1 MAATPD
7 DEIQKGTVM
16 KKQDNESLIRE
27 VTKRLDWYTMEAS
40 DEEFDADEVQTL
52 LKLLDSLK
60 GKEKEEELP
69 VEEALDSFWKYC
81 EKRQEEERIL
91 AADGKESEKNR
102 KTKPEKKEVRMRPF
116 FWYFHKHRIAVV
128 TAVALIIIMLG
139 GSWQMAVNAEK
150 HGGFFWWMD
159 KNEEGTTKITA
170 PEIIRGES
178 EKRTEETYYNIEDVP
193 EAYTQYA
200 KISFEIG
207 SLTENGYN
215 LSCIEVT
222 KSDKTNTISD
232 YFEKEEEILYFE
244 VKVYPQE
251 ILRVREIY
259 PGYVF
264 CEEFENGD
272 TNLEVFEKEEESGR
286 QKYVIYFYYGNEKY
300 TVIGEDSIEKLKEI
314 AVEYLQAVIGNYSK

>member
-1 MAATPD
+1 
-7 DEIQKGTVM
+7 M
-16 KKQDNESLIRE
+16 KKQDKESLIRE

-52 LKLLDSLK
+52 LKLLDRLK
-60 GKEKEEELP
+60 GEEKEEELP

-91 AADGKESEKNR
+91 AADRKESEENR
-102 KTKPEKKEVRMRPF
+102 KTKPEKKEGRMRQF
-116 FWYFHKHRIAVV
+116 LWYFHKHRIAVV

-170 PEIIRGES
+170 PEISI
-178 EKRTEETYYNIEDVP
+178 EETEKSIEENYYSLEDVP
-193 EAYTQYA
+193 SEYVQYA
-200 KISFEIG
+200 KIPFEIS
-207 SLTENGYN
+207 SLAENGFN

-222 KSDKTNTISD
+222 KSDKTNTICD

-244 VKVYPQE
+244 IIVYQQE
-251 ILRVREIY
+251 IMRVRETY
-259 PGYVF
+259 PGYIF
-264 CEEFENGD
+264 CEEFENGGIS
-272 TNLEVFEKEEESGR
+272 LEVFEKEEESGEKR
-286 QKYVIYFYYGNEKY
+286 YVIYFYYGNEKY
-300 TVIGEDSIEKLKEI
+300 AVANVGNKEKLKEI
-314 AVEYLQAVIGNYSK
+314 AIEYQQVVVNNYSK

>member
-1 MAATPD
+1 
-7 DEIQKGTVM
+7 M
-16 KKQDNESLIRE
+16 KKQDNESLIQE

-60 GKEKEEELP
+60 GEEKEEELP

-91 AADGKESEKNR
+91 AADRKESEARR
-102 KTKPEKKEVRMRPF
+102 KTEPENKEGRMRQF
-116 FWYFHKHRIAVV
+116 LWYFHKHRIAVV

-170 PEIIRGES
+170 PEFS
-178 EKRTEETYYNIEDVP
+178 VEETGKTIEENYYSLEDVP
-193 EAYTQYA
+193 DAYVQYA
-200 KISFEIG
+200 MIPFEIS
-207 SLTENGYN
+207 SLDANEYN
-215 LSCIEVT
+215 LSRIEIT
-222 KSDKTNTISD
+222 KSDKADTISD
-232 YFEKEEEILYFE
+232 YFKKEEETLYFE
-244 VKVYPQE
+244 VKVYQQE
-251 ILRVREIY
+251 ILRVRESY

-264 CEEFENGD
+264 CEEFENDGISLD
-272 TNLEVFEKEEESGR
+272 VFEKEEESGEKR
-286 QKYVIYFYYGNEKY
+286 YVIYFYYGNEKY
-300 TVIGEDSIEKLKEI
+300 VVVGVDSKEKLKEI
-314 AVEYLQAVIGNYSK
+314 AVEYQQVVVNNYSK

>member
-1 MAATPD
+1 
-7 DEIQKGTVM
+7 M
-16 KKQDNESLIRE
+16 KKQDNESLIQE

-60 GKEKEEELP
+60 GEEKEEELP

-91 AADGKESEKNR
+91 AADRKESEERR
-102 KTKPEKKEVRMRPF
+102 KAEPENKEGRMRQF
-116 FWYFHKHRIAVV
+116 LWYFHKHRIAVV

-170 PEIIRGES
+170 PEISI
-178 EKRTEETYYNIEDVP
+178 EETEKSIEENYYSLEDVP
-193 EAYTQYA
+193 SEYVQYA
-200 KISFEIG
+200 KIPFEIS
-207 SLTENGYN
+207 SLAENGYN

-222 KSDKTNTISD
+222 KSDKTNTICD
-232 YFEKEEEILYFE
+232 YFEKEDEILYFE
-244 VKVYPQE
+244 IIVYQQE
-251 ILRVREIY
+251 IMRVRETY
-259 PGYVF
+259 PGYIF
-264 CEEFENGD
+264 CEEFENDGIS
-272 TNLEVFEKEEESGR
+272 LEVFEKEEESGEKR
-286 QKYVIYFYYGNEKY
+286 YVIYFYYGNEKY
-300 TVIGEDSIEKLKEI
+300 AVATVGNKEKLKEI
-314 AVEYLQAVIGNYSK
+314 AVEYQQVVVNNYSK

>member
-1 MAATPD
+1 
-7 DEIQKGTVM
+7 M
-16 KKQDNESLIRE
+16 KKQDKESLIRE

-60 GKEKEEELP
+60 GEEKEEELP

-91 AADGKESEKNR
+91 AADGKESEENR
-102 KTKPEKKEVRMRPF
+102 KTEPEKKEGRMHQF
-116 FWYFHKHRIAVV
+116 LWYFHKHRIAVV

-170 PEIIRGES
+170 PEGGSRDS
-178 EKRTEETYYNIEDVP
+178 EKRTEENYYNIEDVP
-193 EAYTQYA
+193 DPYVQYA
-200 KISFEIG
+200 KIPLEISSLAG
-207 SLTENGYN
+207 SEYN
-215 LSCIEVT
+215 LSRIEVVKT
-222 KSDKTNTISD
+222 DKSDTIYD
-232 YFEKEEEILYFE
+232 FFEKEKAEILYFE
-244 VKVYPQE
+244 IKIYRQE
-251 ILRVREIY
+251 ILRVRETY

-264 CEEFENGD
+264 CEEFENDGI
-272 TNLEVFEKEEESGR
+272 NLEVFEKEEDNGKK
-286 QKYVIYFYYGNEKY
+286 KYVIYFYYGNEKY
-300 TVIGEDSIEKLKEI
+300 AVIGVDNIEKFKEI
-314 AVEYLQAVIGNYSK
+314 AVEYLQAVISNYSK

>member
-1 MAATPD
+1 
-7 DEIQKGTVM
+7 M
-16 KKQDNESLIRE
+16 KKQDKESLIRE

-60 GKEKEEELP
+60 GEEKEEELP

-91 AADGKESEKNR
+91 AADGKKSEENR
-102 KTKPEKKEVRMRPF
+102 KTKPEKKEGRMHQF
-116 FWYFHKHRIAVV
+116 LWYFHKHRIAVV

-170 PEIIRGES
+170 PEGGSRDS
-178 EKRTEETYYNIEDVP
+178 EKRTEENYYNIEDVP
-193 EAYTQYA
+193 DPYVQYA
-200 KISFEIG
+200 KIPLEISSLAG
-207 SLTENGYN
+207 SEYN
-215 LSCIEVT
+215 LSRIEVVKT
-222 KSDKTNTISD
+222 DKSDTIYD
-232 YFEKEEEILYFE
+232 FFEKEKAEILYFE
-244 VKVYPQE
+244 IKIYRQE
-251 ILRVREIY
+251 ILRVRETY

-264 CEEFENGD
+264 CEEFENDGI
-272 TNLEVFEKEEESGR
+272 NLEVFEKEEDNGKK
-286 QKYVIYFYYGNEKY
+286 KYVIYFYYGNEKY
-300 TVIGEDSIEKLKEI
+300 AVIGVDNIEKFKEI
-314 AVEYLQAVIGNYSK
+314 AVEYLQAVISNYSK